1 MNKLTL
7 PKNPHKGLK
16 IFCKRCNE
24 DNSKCKHSESQ
35 VYRVRVHVPGTK
47 NTVKTKV
54 LEAVDYDDAVVEAI
68 AFKKG
73 LSANNFSNVE
83 LTSDEG
89 NDYSIVDAF
98 VTYNQYLDGVSS
110 YAHLKKNIG
119 KGYKEELIRYCTFF
133 CRNLNKTKDI
143 TKSRIKDINREDVSS
158 FYSWAEKHYVEKT
171 FNKCM
176 AAVKGFFEFLIN
188 VEEIE
193 MKNPLRV
200 YERKVVVNPVVDV
213 VTKEEFDL
221 ILEAVD
227 NLCPMLQLGGKGE
240 RKNMYRP
247 YLKDAYRLF
256 LYTGCRREELVRLRW
271 SDIFETDENV
281 KLLMVENLKVQ
292 RIKKRQSVIK
302 PVPITSELMNLLM
315 EMGYKE
321 KYTTNEYILH
331 PDRDLGL
338 QSLMDLLSKSF
349 THYWKSTGV
358 NRSHSLRTLRKTYL
372 TWVNKVMGN
381 ETKILSSHST
391 DEVLKKY
398 YLDSKVLSAVEKGA
412 LEIKIFG

>member
-16 IFCKRCNE
+16 IFCKKCNE
-24 DNSKCKHSESQ
+24 DNSKCKHYESQ

-83 LTSDEG
+83 LTSGEG

-98 VTYNQYLDGVSS
+98 VRYNQYLDGVSS

-158 FYSWAEKHYVEKT
+158 FYSWAEKHYGEKT

-271 SDIFETDENV
+271 SDIFETDEKV
-281 KLLMVENLKVQ
+281 KLLIVENLKVQ

-302 PVPITSELMNLLM
+302 PVPITSELMDLLM
-315 EMGYKE
+315 EMGYKD

-358 NRSHSLRTLRKTYL
+358 NRNHSLRTLRKH
-372 TWVNKVMGN
+372 
-381 ETKILSSHST
+381 IL
-391 DEVLKKY
+391 Y
-398 YLDSKVLSAVEKGA
+398 G
-412 LEIKIFG
+412 